1 MKTAQ
6 DVFYK
11 DLEVNLAAH
20 RGQPRGART
29 VPDAPGICTA
39 GCAADPLRQGAEPQP
54 AVGGRLGVRLHWRE
68 PHRGCTYQPP
78 APQAGTGK

>member
-20 RGQPRGART
+20 RVSRAGHELCLTPREFALLT
-29 VPDAPGICTA
+29 VLLT
-39 GCAADPLRQGAEPQP
+39 
-54 AVGGRLGVRLHWRE
+54 LGVRLHRRK

>member
-20 RGQPRGART
+20 RVSRAGHELCLTPREFA
-29 VPDAPGICTA
+29 
-39 GCAADPLRQGAEPQP
+39 
-54 AVGGRLGVRLHWRE
+54 GRLGVRLHRQE

>member
-20 RGQPRGART
+20 RVSRA
-29 VPDAPGICTA
+29 GICTA
-39 GCAADPLRQGAEPQP
+39 DCAADPLRQGAEPQP